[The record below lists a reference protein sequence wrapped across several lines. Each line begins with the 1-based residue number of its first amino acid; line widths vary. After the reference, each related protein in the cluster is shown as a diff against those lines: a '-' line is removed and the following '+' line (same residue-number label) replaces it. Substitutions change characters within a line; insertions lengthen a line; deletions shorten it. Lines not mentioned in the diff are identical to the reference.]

1 MARFFRI
8 VFGLVFILF
17 ILYAVLSI
25 RPYRV
30 SGDSMQPNLQDGQ
43 LVLIDKISIH
53 LHPLQRGENIVFRDT
68 TNAWEVKVKR
78 VIWLPGETITIFDG
92 KVHVNQLEIEE
103 RYLEEH
109 THTCLPG
116 ACTDLSLHT
125 FIVPD
130 TSYFVLGDN
139 RGASRDSRWC
149 SDVADCQGKKP
160 VYIPTQEILGRVFF
174 SW

>member
-17 ILYAVLSI
+17 ILYVVLSI

-68 TNAWEVKVKR
+68 ANA
-78 VIWLPGETITIFDG
+78 
-92 KVHVNQLEIEE
+92 
-103 RYLEEH
+103 
-109 THTCLPG
+109 
-116 ACTDLSLHT
+116 
-125 FIVPD
+125 
-130 TSYFVLGDN
+130 
-139 RGASRDSRWC
+139 
-149 SDVADCQGKKP
+149 
-160 VYIPTQEILGRVFF
+160 
-174 SW
+174 